1 MRIYSVS
8 VNGTSRLALKSEE
21 GGWIDLQKAYES
33 WLVENDKC
41 SGAAARTLAATL
53 IPGDLVQ
60 LIEMGKVGAE
70 ACEIAARFAA
80 GTPAGPWHLPGDGVR
95 IEAPLKTPRKFFCIG
110 LNYRAHAAESNS
122 PLPKEPLFF
131 NKFAT
136 SIVGPY
142 DPVIH
147 QGPAVTEK
155 LDYEVELAVVIGKRA
170 KNVPEA
176 EAENYVYGY
185 TVVND
190 ISARDLQKSDG
201 QWVKGKALDT
211 YAPLGPCVVTRDE
224 IDASDLALRTRVN
237 GELRQESR
245 TSDLIFSVPQ
255 LIAYISRLITLE
267 PGDVISTGTP
277 SGVGGAMKPPRF
289 LKSGD
294 RMEVS
299 IEKLGT
305 QRNRV
310 VAA

>member
-1 MRIYSVS
+1 
-8 VNGTSRLALKSEE
+8 
-21 GGWIDLQKAYES
+21 
-33 WLVENDKC
+33 
-41 SGAAARTLAATL
+41 
-53 IPGDLVQ
+53 
-60 LIEMGKVGAE
+60 
-70 ACEIAARFAA
+70 
-80 GTPAGPWHLPGDGVR
+80 
-95 IEAPLKTPRKFFCIG
+95 
-110 LNYRAHAAESNS
+110 NYRAHAAESNS

-190 ISARDLQKSDG
+190 LSARDLQKGDG

-255 LIAYISRLITLE
+255 LIA
-267 PGDVISTGTP
+267 
-277 SGVGGAMKPPRF
+277 
-289 LKSGD
+289 
-294 RMEVS
+294 
-299 IEKLGT
+299 
-305 QRNRV
+305 
-310 VAA
+310 